1 MEQLEQPEKQY
12 KNIQQFC
19 LGFLVKV
26 NTDISLPGLIKNYKT
41 TKDNFMNCSSTW
53 TNILK
58 ELTDC
63 KDGNEYVAKI
73 QYLIYHSIICLT
85 DSKTNKWQKY
95 YDMVKKMDLVPISP
109 SLGHFKLMIVF
120 FQKIRD
126 KIEEEPNYFCSE
138 LNRLYF
144 TKNELFCDL
153 NFFQLH
159 YLHVVFALEEFKL
172 SNYYEMFPIKEEY
185 EWKYE
190 SVKVNTPEMKQN
202 IDALLYCDPINCQYQ
217 KNYFI
222 LAFEKLLHKNYQHV
236 RQDENTIGYQQ
247 LKDLIY
253 IMGTLKY
260 NLDEKFEKFLDK
272 LDDHQICLVG

>member
-19 LGFLVKV
+19 LEF
-26 NTDISLPGLIKNYKT
+26 LIKVDIELSSPCLIRNYQSS
-41 TKDNFMNCSSTW
+41 KDNFMNCSFTW

-58 ELTDC
+58 EIEDC

-120 FQKIRD
+120 FQKIID
-126 KIEEEPNYFCSE
+126 KIEEEPNYFNIME
-138 LNRLYF
+138 NRLYF
-144 TKNELFCDL
+144 TKNELLCDL

-159 YLHVVFALEEFKL
+159 YLHAVFALENINVY
-172 SNYYEMFPIKEEY
+172 NYSEMFPIKEEY
-185 EWKYE
+185 EWKYQ

-202 IDALLYCDPINCQYQ
+202 IDALLYRDPINCQYQ
-217 KNYFI
+217 KKYFV

-260 NLDEKFEKFLDK
+260 NLDEKFQKFLDK
-272 LDDHQICLVG
+272 LDDNQICLVG